1 MKNYLHSVELAMWLL
16 LIAGKL
22 VLCLCIWKKRLFF
35 RLPWFSALIFASTTR
50 SFVLLAVAFEA
61 SYTAYYYIFY
71 ITSYI
76 ENALAFLTLV
86 ECGRRVL
93 PGLNLPKR
101 KQAFGWLGTALASV
115 LVFIVFWPLQ
125 SIVHEKKIEIFG
137 YLAIAVV
144 FIFIAAYSR
153 YLGLYWSRL
162 VAGLTMTLG
171 LLYLVGGVVRAIA
184 GHYPPAM
191 GAQVREISQI
201 ANVLAVIAWIVVVL
215 SPWGESVMTEED
227 LQILEAAFARIED
240 SLGAERVK
248 AI

>member
-1 MKNYLHSVELAMWLL
+1 MWLV
-16 LIAGKL
+16 LIAGKV
-22 VLCLCIWKKRLFF
+22 VLCLCILKKRFF
-35 RLPWFSALIFASTTR
+35 SRLSWFSALICASTTR
-50 SFVLLAVAFEA
+50 SFLLLAVAFEA

-86 ECGRRVL
+86 ECGRQVL
-93 PGLNLPKR
+93 PGLDLPKR

-115 LVFIVFWPLQ
+115 LVFTVFWPLQ
-125 SIVHEKKIEIFG
+125 SIAHEKKIEILG
-137 YLAIAVV
+137 YLTIAIV

-171 LLYLVGGVVRAIA
+171 LLYLVGGVVKAIA

-191 GAQVREISQI
+191 GAQVRQISQI
-201 ANVLAVIAWIVVVL
+201 ANILAVIAWIIVIL

-227 LQILEAAFARIED
+227 LQILETAFAKIED
-240 SLGAERVK
+240 SLGAERIK

>member
-1 MKNYLHSVELAMWLL
+1 MKNYLSSLDLAMW
-16 LIAGKL
+16 IAFFVGQV
-22 VLCLCIWKKRLFF
+22 VLCLCILKRRFSQ
-35 RLPWFSALIFASTTR
+35 RLRWFSIFIFFATGKDAFLFAL
-50 SFVLLAVAFEA
+50 AFWS
-61 SYTAYYYIFY
+61 SYPAYYYAY
-71 ITSYI
+71 YAGSYI
-76 ENALAFLTLV
+76 ESVLVFVTLI

-93 PGLNLPKR
+93 PGLNLPQKE
-101 KQAFGWLGTALASV
+101 QAFSYLFGALAAV
-115 LVFIVFWPLQ
+115 LIFVYYWPLNFLENR
-125 SIVHEKKIEIFG
+125 IDVG
-137 YLAIAVV
+137 AYLCVAIT

-162 VAGLTMTLG
+162 LAGITATLG
-171 LLYLVGGVVRAIA
+171 SLYLVEGVARAVV

-201 ANVLAVIAWIVVVL
+201 ANVLAVIAWIIVIL

-227 LQILEAAFARIED
+227 LQILEAAFAKIED